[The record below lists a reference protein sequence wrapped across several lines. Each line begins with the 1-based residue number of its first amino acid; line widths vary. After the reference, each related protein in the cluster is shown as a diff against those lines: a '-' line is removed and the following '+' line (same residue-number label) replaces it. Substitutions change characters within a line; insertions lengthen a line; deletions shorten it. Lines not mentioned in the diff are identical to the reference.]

1 MKNHFVWAAVLIC
14 HLLCFSGCDDETPA
28 SEEQARVEVS
38 LQEDLY
44 LNDEGDTQTFTV
56 NTNKAWAIQG
66 ADKLKWLSVEPSV
79 GGAGESTITIK
90 ALVNE
95 TYSPREAQLTLRC
108 GTEEKVLK
116 FIQVQNNALLLSAS
130 VFDMTSD
137 GGAFEVVVKANINF
151 TVEIPEDSKSWISRE
166 ETQLSTRALQSHV
179 LTFKVGEYTSTGK
192 NREGRIVIKSTDDN
206 KSQTIIVNQALLL
219 NELPNLI
226 VNEAGTFAETLAS
239 VTNKPDTVTRLNLIG
254 KIDSLD
260 LVYIKKQYGK
270 TLVSL
275 RLNRTEMP
283 VSEESGRV
291 RFPSNAL
298 NNSASLSEFTFPRNI
313 EVIGASA
320 LNGNTL
326 LRNQLEIPES
336 VIALEMRALQNTKFR
351 GALKLPE
358 GLQFIASSVFNGC
371 EFLSGNLV
379 IPAGVKDLGSSA
391 FQDCSNLSGKLTIPA
406 TLETIGASAFS
417 GCKGFSDELV
427 LPATLQSVGSGAFQ
441 DCIGLTSVKFEWQ
454 PTELPMRLFS
464 GCSALSGVFKIPA
477 TVTTIKSDV
486 FSDCSMITSF
496 DLPADLTSIGQSAF
510 SNCVGLTG
518 TLTLPSKLT
527 ELGTDAYK
535 GCTGITSIVF
545 PSGMTAVGGFGGCL
559 GLEEVTL
566 ADGITELQRYAF
578 NGCTNLKKVNFPAT
592 LKTVGISAFD
602 GCTALEGSLELPAG
616 VETIGSKAFNGC
628 TALTGVILQKGLKTI
643 EGNAFY
649 GCKALESLK
658 LPEGLETIGSYA
670 FKSTVVREVVFPD
683 GMESVGGFTDCLELT
698 SITIPASVKKVDN
711 YGFQRCSKLAEVIFK
726 NPASVTEIG
735 NGAFQDIAVTSF
747 IYPET
752 VEKIG
757 TYALSGNNVA
767 FVKFP
772 SGMKDYPDYGLNG
785 CKAVTSFTIP
795 EDIQSLGKNFFS
807 GCNLLEEMVIP
818 ASITKLPDGLF
829 YGCSSLKK
837 VVFKGSITAMGSQ
850 CFQRCESMEEFDVPE
865 GITKIENNTFLDAT
879 SMKRLT
885 LPESLLTIGNLAFQ
899 RMTSLT
905 ELVIPKNVTSIGNT
919 AFSGTSGLT
928 RLTVLAE
935 VPPVVSATTFNNVS
949 ADLVVYV
956 PAASVDA
963 YKASWTKVTI
973 EPIK

>member
-66 ADKLKWLSVEPSV
+66 ADKLKWLSVEPSA

-166 ETQLSTRALQSHV
+166 ETQLCTRALQSHV

>member
-66 ADKLKWLSVEPSV
+66 ADKLKWLSVEPSA

-592 LKTVGISAFD
+592 LKTVGIR
-602 GCTALEGSLELPAG
+602 ALEGSLELPAG

>member
-66 ADKLKWLSVEPSV
+66 ADKLKWLSVEPSA

-427 LPATLQSVGSGAFQ
+427 LPAT
-441 DCIGLTSVKFEWQ
+441 
-454 PTELPMRLFS
+454 
-464 GCSALSGVFKIPA
+464 
-477 TVTTIKSDV
+477 
-486 FSDCSMITSF
+486 
-496 DLPADLTSIGQSAF
+496 
-510 SNCVGLTG
+510 
-518 TLTLPSKLT
+518 
-527 ELGTDAYK
+527 
-535 GCTGITSIVF
+535 
-545 PSGMTAVGGFGGCL
+545 
-559 GLEEVTL
+559 
-566 ADGITELQRYAF
+566 
-578 NGCTNLKKVNFPAT
+578 
-592 LKTVGISAFD
+592 
-602 GCTALEGSLELPAG
+602 
-616 VETIGSKAFNGC
+616 
-628 TALTGVILQKGLKTI
+628 
-643 EGNAFY
+643 
-649 GCKALESLK
+649 
-658 LPEGLETIGSYA
+658 
-670 FKSTVVREVVFPD
+670 
-683 GMESVGGFTDCLELT
+683 
-698 SITIPASVKKVDN
+698 
-711 YGFQRCSKLAEVIFK
+711 
-726 NPASVTEIG
+726 
-735 NGAFQDIAVTSF
+735 
-747 IYPET
+747 
-752 VEKIG
+752 
-757 TYALSGNNVA
+757 
-767 FVKFP
+767 
-772 SGMKDYPDYGLNG
+772 
-785 CKAVTSFTIP
+785 
-795 EDIQSLGKNFFS
+795 
-807 GCNLLEEMVIP
+807 
-818 ASITKLPDGLF
+818 
-829 YGCSSLKK
+829 
-837 VVFKGSITAMGSQ
+837 
-850 CFQRCESMEEFDVPE
+850 
-865 GITKIENNTFLDAT
+865 
-879 SMKRLT
+879 
-885 LPESLLTIGNLAFQ
+885 
-899 RMTSLT
+899 
-905 ELVIPKNVTSIGNT
+905 
-919 AFSGTSGLT
+919 
-928 RLTVLAE
+928 
-935 VPPVVSATTFNNVS
+935 
-949 ADLVVYV
+949 
-956 PAASVDA
+956 
-963 YKASWTKVTI
+963 
-973 EPIK
+973 